1 MQKAFQN
8 QVKQPQVVNYFQKKK
23 KKVCNMFKFNKDREL
38 LLTLNI
44 FRTWL

>member
-23 KKVCNMFKFNKDREL
+23 KKKSVKYVQ
-38 LLTLNI
+38 I
-44 FRTWL
+44 